1 MSPGLVDAPAAWAEA
16 RAAISVAG
24 RLALDVEAD
33 GFHRYPERVA
43 LLQVALP
50 DGSIYLVDPL
60 ASLDLSALGA
70 RLADPAVPIVVHS
83 GSYDVRGLD
92 RDLGFRIR
100 GLYDTSIAAAF
111 CGMGRLGLATVLEE
125 VLGVTLDKPKRLQRF
140 DWSTRPLPGDALAYA
155 AGDVAH
161 LLALADALAARVA
174 GLGRTAWVAEEC
186 ARLEAVRHAPPAPP
200 EEAFLRVR
208 GARELDARGRAV
220 LRELVVFREGEAL
233 RLGRPPH
240 FVFSNEAML
249 ALSAAPDAAPEGVPG
264 IGRHVR
270 GPAAARLRE
279 ALRRGRAAPPV
290 PWPAPRG
297 PNPWTTA
304 ARARLA
310 RLKRWRTGEAQALGL
325 DPGMVWPAVILDR
338 LALDPSADPADLD
351 TDDPPVIRRWQMEA
365 LGASLRAFVAAKG
378 A

>member
-1 MSPGLVDAPAAWAEA
+1 VSHRLVDTPGAWADA
-16 RAAISVAG
+16 RAAIAAAE
-24 RLALDVEAD
+24 RLALDLEAD
-33 GFHRYPERVA
+33 GYHRYPERVA
-43 LLQVALP
+43 LIQVGLP
-50 DGSIYLVDPL
+50 DGSIHLVDPL
-60 ASLDLSALGA
+60 ASLSLDVLGA
-70 RLADPAVPIVVHS
+70 RLADPAVPVVVHS

-111 CGMGRLGLATVLEE
+111 CGMDRLGLGTVLEQ
-125 VLGVTLDKPKRLQRF
+125 VLGVVLDKPKRLQRF
-140 DWSTRPLPGDALAYA
+140 DWSVRPLPDDALAYA

-161 LLALADALAARVA
+161 LLALADALAARVE
-174 GLGRTAWVAEEC
+174 GLGRTQWVAEEC
-186 ARLEAVRHAPPAPP
+186 ARLEAVRHAPPPPP

-208 GARELDARGRAV
+208 GARDLDARGRAV

-249 ALSAAPDAAPEGVPG
+249 TLAAAPNAGPDGVPG

-297 PNPWTTA
+297 PNPWTAA
-304 ARARLA
+304 ARARLS
-310 RLKRWRTGEAQALGL
+310 RLKRWRAREAEDLGL

-338 LALDPSADPADLD
+338 MALDPDADPAELD
-351 TDDPPVIRRWQMEA
+351 TDDPPAIRRWQMA
-365 LGASLRAFVAAKG
+365 SLGPSLRAFVASRDG
-378 A
+378 